1 MQGVPT
7 MRAKLLA
14 LGVVVW
20 LSAGT
25 ASAGAREIRVGL
37 QLPPELDIPSRA
49 KVYVGAI
56 LLEPRQGG
64 GTTMADIQAIREF
77 EEYIRD
83 LLRRETRLRIQ
94 PEVEELDPPTLDL
107 NQLLEYPDFW
117 LDTAARS
124 DAEYIIAASVDVK
137 VLDREGYTTEE
148 YVSPTDGKTYFRQI
162 LVEETGFSY
171 DILLVVVDGRTG
183 RPILTDQITDFK
195 EKDERR
201 LDDYEDMF
209 DELYTLENRLLGIF
223 VPRTVQAKRFLYTR

>member
-1 MQGVPT
+1 MT
-7 MRAKLLA
+7 ARAAVAVLA
-14 LGVVVW
+14 ATLA
-20 LSAGT
+20 AGW
-25 ASAGAREIRVGL
+25 AWAGAREIQVGL
-37 QLPPELDIPSRA
+37 QVRPELDIGSRA

-83 LLRRETRLRIQ
+83 LLRRETRLRVQ
-94 PEVEELDPPTLDL
+94 PEIEELEPPTLDL
-107 NQLLEYPDFW
+107 NKLLEYPEFW
-117 LDTAARS
+117 RS
-124 DAEYIIAASVDVK
+124 VGERSGADYVIAASVDVK

-148 YVSPTDGKTYFRQI
+148 YVSPTDGKTYFRQV

-183 RPILTDQITDFK
+183 LPVFSDQITDFK

-201 LDDYEDMF
+201 LDEYEDMF
-209 DELYTLENRLLGIF
+209 DDLYTLENRLLGVF
-223 VPRTVQAKRFLYTR
+223 VPRTVQAKRYLFND

>member
-1 MQGVPT
+1 
-7 MRAKLLA
+7 MRARLFA

-25 ASAGAREIRVGL
+25 ASAGAREIPVGL

-209 DELYTLENRLLGIF
+209 DDLYTLENRLLGIF
-223 VPRTVQAKRFLYTR
+223 VPRTVQAKRFLYTK